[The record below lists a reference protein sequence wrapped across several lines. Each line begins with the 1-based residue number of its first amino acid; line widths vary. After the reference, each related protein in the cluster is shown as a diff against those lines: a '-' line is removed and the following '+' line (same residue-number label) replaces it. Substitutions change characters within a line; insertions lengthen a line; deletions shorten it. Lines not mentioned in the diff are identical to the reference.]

1 MFTSFS
7 DSHLE
12 TSSLPREIL
21 WLLEEGFFG
30 YVGTS
35 SREREPHVTPVI
47 FAFYGSHV
55 YFLTS
60 KRAKKLRN
68 MERNPSVAFLI
79 DIRDP
84 EDLLNNR
91 AVLIHGT
98 VKKIGLLE
106 GLLNIRRL
114 LKIRR
119 LFIDKY
125 PKYVKAYET
134 NQGMIPKQWRM
145 TPFRHRVLLR
155 LTLDRFIYMRE
166 AFQASLRERGD

>member
-1 MFTSFS
+1 M
-7 DSHLE
+7 E
-12 TSSLPREIL
+12 VV

-35 SREREPHVTPVI
+35 SGEGEPHVTPVI
-47 FAFYGSHV
+47 FVFYGNHV
-55 YFLTS
+55 YFLTT
-60 KRAKKLRN
+60 KRAEKLRN

-98 VKKIGLLE
+98 VKKIGVLE
-106 GLLNIRRL
+106 GLRNMRSL

-134 NQGMIPKQWRM
+134 NQSKIPKQWRL
-145 TPFRHRVLLR
+145 TPFMHRVLLR
-155 LTLDRFIYMRE
+155 LTIDRFIYMRE
-166 AFQASLRERGD
+166 GFQANLRRGI